1 MRAARLRAGE
11 RVVSEPND
19 NERGSFLTRREQQIL
34 EFVAHGWSAKQ
45 VAQRIDIAPRTVER
59 HIENIR
65 MKMNARNTPHM
76 ITCAFSSGTLKVG
89 TGDFVAI
96 KWPVKRTGA
105 TG

>member
-1 MRAARLRAGE
+1 MSG
-11 RVVSEPND
+11 PDD
-19 NERGSFLTRREQQIL
+19 NEKGSFLTRREQQIL

-65 MKMNARNTPHM
+65 TKMNARNTPHM
-76 ITCAFSSGTLKVG
+76 ITCAFSSGMLKVG
-89 TGDFVAI
+89 MGDIIVTQL
-96 KWPVKRTGA
+96 PVKRTGT

>member
-1 MRAARLRAGE
+1 MDH
-11 RVVSEPND
+11 PID
-19 NERGSFLTRREQQIL
+19 NETGSFLTRREQQIL

-76 ITCAFSSGTLKVG
+76 IACAFSSGMLQVG
-89 TGDFVAI
+89 VGDIRAVRI
-96 KWPVKRTGA
+96 PIKRTPA
-105 TG
+105 AR

>member
-1 MRAARLRAGE
+1 MDHQI
-11 RVVSEPND
+11 D
-19 NERGSFLTRREQQIL
+19 NEPGSFLTRREQQIL

-76 ITCAFSSGTLKVG
+76 ITCAFSSGMLKVG
-89 TGDFVAI
+89 VGDILSIHVPI
-96 KWPVKRTGA
+96 KRTSA
-105 TG
+105 AR

>member
-1 MRAARLRAGE
+1 MGHPVEHEA
-11 RVVSEPND
+11 
-19 NERGSFLTRREQQIL
+19 GSFLTRREQQIL

-76 ITCAFSSGTLKVG
+76 ITCAFSSGMLKVG
-89 TGDFVAI
+89 VGDIMTVQVPI
-96 KWPVKRTGA
+96 KRTA
-105 TG
+105 AAR